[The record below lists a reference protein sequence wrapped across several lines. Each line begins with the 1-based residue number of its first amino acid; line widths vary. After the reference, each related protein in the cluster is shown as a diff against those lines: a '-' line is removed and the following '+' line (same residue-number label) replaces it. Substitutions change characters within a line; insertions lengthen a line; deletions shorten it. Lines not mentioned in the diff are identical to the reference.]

1 LQSRSETCPPPGE
14 TLSRQLDY
22 WRRQLAGAPAGLDL
36 PTDFPRP
43 AVPTFKGAVRAADLP
58 AELAADLRAFCR
70 REGVTPFV
78 LLLAGF
84 DALLARYSGQ
94 EDLLVGSPAAGGSIL
109 VLRADLG
116 AVSSFRQLLD
126 QVRET
131 VLEAHGHQDVP
142 FETLVEEL
150 LPGGDRSRS
159 LFFQVL
165 FSLRTAGLPVV
176 PVGIE
181 SAKVDLSLIAI
192 DAGAALRIEVE
203 YNAGLFAAATAGRL
217 PGHLGRLLA
226 EAVLDPERGWR
237 DLPLLTAAERTQL
250 LAGFNDTGSTS
261 GPEVCLHQ
269 LFEDQVARIPDR
281 TALVAPDE
289 RLTYGELNDRADRLA
304 GRLRA
309 LGLGPELLAGV
320 LMDRTADLIVT
331 LLAVLKAGGAYAP
344 LDPNYPRQRVLLMLE
359 TARAQVL
366 VTRRHLAE
374 ALGDELP
381 AGLRTVFLDPGWERE
396 PVAEGGLQGRP
407 SLPDN
412 LAYVIFTSG
421 STGVPKGVAIQHRS
435 AVAMIRW
442 ARTIYSPEEYAGVLA
457 STSICFDMS
466 VFEIF
471 ATLAEGGKIVLAE
484 NALALPHLRAID
496 EVVLV
501 DTVPSAM
508 AELLRGGRLPPSIRT
523 VNLGGEPLKGS
534 LVRDIHEQLPGVERV
549 INLYG
554 PSEDTTFTSYSVVPR
569 DAGHPLIGRPLT
581 GESAYV
587 LDAEMR
593 PVPLGIP
600 GALYMGGE
608 GVTRGYLHRP
618 DLTAERFIPNPYG
631 PAGSRLY
638 RVGDLVR
645 YLPTGELDFLGR
657 LDHQVKVRGYRIE
670 LGEIES
676 ALTRHPEVREAAVLA
691 VPEEGGGNR
700 LIAYVETVRDLAA
713 GELRSFLKAGLPD
726 YMVPSAFVTLRE
738 LPLTPNGKIDR
749 RALAAMPAL
758 PPPVE
763 SPAAEG
769 DRDPRSQA
777 EEVLAGIWS
786 EIFGHA
792 VGVNENFF
800 DLGGHSLLATRMVS
814 RLREALGLDLPPS
827 SVLEALTVATLAA
840 EVERALAEGRPA
852 LPPLPPITRRPRDE
866 RGEPLSLAQRRIWFL
881 ERLVPG
887 TPAGNIPIVMR
898 LDGPLAPAVLE
909 RGLVEIASRHQALR
923 TRIEIG
929 PAGEPHQLVAPPA
942 PFRLPLA
949 DLSGLPPRQR
959 SEERA
964 RLAREEARRHL
975 DIDQS
980 ALWRRTLLRAGERE
994 HDLLV
999 TFHHVIADGESVHVF
1014 ERELAALYTAVLRG
1028 APSPLPTVAVQP
1040 ADVAAWERDGL
1051 TPEFLAP
1058 HLAYFQEQLA
1068 GAPAGLDLPADLPR
1082 PPVRSWRGENHP
1094 LALPPDLFREVRE
1107 FARRRGATTYMVLLA
1122 TWVAFLRRITGQDDM
1137 VVGTVHAHRGRPELE
1152 RLIGFF
1158 ANSLPLRVEHPGDPT
1173 FGDLFATVRA
1183 RALALFTHEDLPLE
1197 YLAEVLRPGRVS
1209 SSDPLFQAFFALHGN
1224 AGRRELAPGLTAAW
1238 REEDHGAAQ
1247 FDFLLDLKDEGE
1259 AIGGRLVVSADLFTP
1274 ATVQRLARGWEALLA
1289 DAVSRPGT
1297 RLSELALLGEAERH
1311 ALLAEWSRALGAPA
1325 WAGSVQA
1332 RIAARAAAAPE
1343 AIAVLPA
1350 EPGLAPLT
1358 YGELQARA
1366 LRLAHRLRILGV
1378 GPEVRV
1384 GLYAERTAESLVGML
1399 AVLLAGG
1406 GYVPLDPTYPPE
1418 RLALMLEDARIPVLL
1433 GRRDL
1438 LAELP
1443 AGGAGLVPLDALLE
1457 EPAGE
1462 PLEALVEAGPENL
1475 AYVIYTSGS
1484 TGRPKGVLL
1493 AHRGFAALAEA
1504 HVQLFAIGSESR
1516 VLQFASPSFDASVS
1530 EIWSALVAGA
1540 TLVLGRREDLL
1551 PGPALLATLRER
1563 GITHVTLPPTAL
1575 AVMPD
1580 GASEALPA
1588 LRCLV
1593 VAGEACPAD
1602 LAVRWSAGRRFL
1614 NAYGPTEATVCATAA
1629 VVVGPGDI
1637 GEDGRT
1643 PIGRPVAGSRV
1654 QVLGR
1659 HLELA
1664 LRGAPGELY
1673 LGGDGLARGYLG
1685 RPDLTARAF
1694 LPDPA
1699 AVEAGARLY
1708 RTGDL
1713 ARFRPDGQLEFL
1725 GRADRQVKVRGFRIE
1740 PDEIEALLFEH
1751 PGVREAAVVPYV
1763 AGPGD
1768 LRLAAYLAT
1777 LEPGEPSVS
1786 ELRAFLRERLPEYM
1800 VPAAFVFLPALPL
1813 SPNGKVDRRALP
1825 SPAPPALEE
1834 LGPWRGATP
1843 PRTPAEELLAGIWE
1857 EVLGHGEVG
1866 AGDDF
1871 FDLGG
1876 HSLLIGQVLARVRT
1890 AFGTDLPMRAAFEA
1904 RTLGALA
1911 RRIEE
1916 TLRALPASSAD
1927 TPPRPPLAR
1936 TSRTEPLPLSFA
1948 QQRLWFLDRLEPG
1961 SPVYNVPVPFRLAGP
1976 LDPEVLERCL
1986 DEIFRRHEAL
1996 RTTFAEGPDGEPRQI
2011 VAPFQPA
2018 GLPRVD
2024 LTALPL
2030 EIARSEAGRQAA
2042 REARHPFDLVRGPV
2056 ARALLL
2062 RLGDREHQLLFFCH
2076 HIAFDGWSVGVL
2088 RRELGALYGAF
2099 AAGRPSPLAEPA
2111 FQYGDFAAWQR
2122 RWLSGEALAGQL
2134 AYWRERLAGRPAALE
2149 LPADRTRPPVQSFRG
2164 GTLALVFPAG
2174 LATGLRALARGEG
2187 STPFMTSLAA
2197 FSALL
2202 GRFTGQPDLVVGS
2215 PVAGRTEEGIEGL
2228 IGFFVNTLPL
2238 RADLTGDP
2246 TFRALLGRVRESALS
2261 AYAHQDLPFER
2272 LVEELH
2278 PERDLSRSPLFQVMF
2293 SLDPMQGGE
2302 LSPGLG
2308 CELLG
2313 VDTGTAKF
2321 DLSLFLEQEE
2331 GGLRAVL
2338 EYATDLFD
2346 APTVARLGRSYLR
2359 LLAGL
2364 VEEGAGLRVS
2374 GLPLLGE
2381 AERWQILGEWNEP
2394 RTPAVAETCLHD
2406 LVAAQVA
2413 RTPEAVA
2420 LVYGHERL
2428 TYRELGFRAGRL
2440 ARRLAALGVGPE
2452 VRVGV
2457 CLSRTPALVTTLL
2470 GILQA
2475 GGAYVPLD
2483 SNYPQERLGFMLEDA
2498 GAAVVVTERALA
2510 SRLPESQARMLMLD
2524 EEPED
2529 SAPEAEPRR
2538 ALPGNLAYLIYTS
2551 GSTGRPKAVAIE
2563 HRSPVALV
2571 RWAQGV
2577 FDAEELTGV
2586 LASTSISFDV
2596 SVAEL
2601 FVTLASGGRLILANN
2616 VLELPELPA
2625 AGEVTLVSAVPSAIA
2640 AMADARA
2647 LPPGVKTVNL
2657 GGEPVKGALAEALY
2671 ASGIERVRNLY
2682 GPSEDTTYSTFEVIE
2697 RGSRREPTIGRPVGG
2712 TRAVLLDPELRLVPV
2727 GALGEIYLG
2736 GAGLARGY
2744 LGRPALT
2751 AERYVPDP
2759 LSSQEGGPGERLY
2772 RTSDLGRYLP
2782 DGRIEYLGRLDH
2794 QVKVRGHRIEL
2805 GEIEAALLAHPGVR
2819 EAVVVALGEP
2829 AGARSLAAYFV
2840 AAGTPAPMAGELRD
2854 HLRGRLADPMV
2865 PSSFTRLERLPLNP
2879 NGKVDRKALPAP
2891 EIEGLE
2897 SGGTASRGL
2906 DGPLEELLAGIWAE
2920 VLEREEL
2927 PGGEDN
2933 FFELGGHSLLATRVV
2948 SRVRAA
2954 LGIELPLRALFA
2966 APTVAGLAAA
2976 VAERRGAAG
2985 STAPAPPIEPLAD
2998 RSELPLSFA
3007 QQRLWLLDRLEPGA
3021 TVYNLPLAFRVDG
3034 PLDATCLQ
3042 RALSE
3047 VLRRHEVL
3055 RTTFAAGEESGEP
3068 RLVVAPPGAFSL
3080 PRIDLSGLS
3089 LPARTAEAGK
3099 LTDEEAGRPFDLTAG
3114 PLFRGLLLATGAAG
3128 HRLLLTMHHIAS
3140 DGWSVDVLLGE
3151 ISALYRVFAAGLPS
3165 PLPELP
3171 VQYADFA
3178 AWQRRWLAGPVLEAQ
3193 LAYWRRQLAG
3203 APEAL
3208 DLPTDRPRP
3217 AVETSRGAHFS
3228 MPLPPAVVAAVRALS
3243 RSQGATLFMTLLAGF
3258 ATQLHRYTG
3267 EVDLLLGSPVANRNR
3282 SEIEGLL
3289 GFFVNT
3295 LVMRAD
3301 LAGDPGFDTL
3311 IARVRETALAAYAHQ
3326 DLPFERLVE
3335 DLQPQRSLAR
3345 SPLFQVSF
3353 VLGMEEGGRELAP
3366 GLPLSPLAV
3375 ENRTAKYDLTLAVD
3389 LQEEALIATF
3399 EYRTDLLDRAT
3410 VVRWA
3415 GHFAH
3420 LLASVA
3426 ATPGAPL
3433 SRAALLSAA
3442 ERHQLAREWNDT
3454 EGAAAP
3460 GVCLHHLFEAQAAR
3474 TPGAVALV
3482 SPDGRQRLSYRELE
3496 ARADALAGRLR
3507 ALGVGP
3513 EVLAGV
3519 LVDRTVELVVALLA
3533 VLKAGGAYVPID
3545 PAYPRQRVAV
3555 LLASSRAAVLL
3566 TRRSLLEDFAGSVPP
3581 AAVPVLLDEGEEGGG
3596 GAEALAARPPLPGN
3610 LAYVIYTSGSTG
3622 EPKGVA
3628 IEHRSAVA
3636 FARWARE
3643 AYTPEERAGVL
3654 GSTSVCFDISIMEI
3668 FVTLAWGGK
3677 ILLAE
3682 NALALPALPARDEV
3696 TMINAVPSAMA
3707 ELVRSDRLPD
3717 SVRVVNTGGEAVKG
3731 SLARRIY
3738 EQSRA
3743 ERVVDVYGP
3752 SEDTTYSATSHIP
3765 RDVETPAIGRPIRG
3779 SRAWIL
3785 DAGLRP
3791 VPIGV
3796 PGAVYLAGDGLAR
3809 GYLGRP
3815 ALTAERFIPD
3825 PHGEPGARL
3834 YRVGDLARWRTDGE
3848 MEYLGRIDHQVKVRG
3863 FRIELG
3869 EIEAVLTSDPAIERA
3884 VVATHDYGK
3893 NGAEDV
3899 RLLAWVVPAA
3909 GKAVEPEALLAWVGE
3924 KLPEYMVPA
3933 AAVVLAALP
3942 LTPNGK
3948 VDRFALPIPETP
3960 EGTAAEAPRSPLEEL
3975 VAGLWAETLGTG
3987 SIGLHDDFF
3996 SLGGYSLLAIRLL
4009 ARLRAATGV
4018 ELPLRAL
4025 FAHPTVAA
4033 LSAEIERGLR
4043 EPGAPPLPPIE
4054 PGASGDKAPASAAQE
4069 RLWFFHQ
4076 LDPGGSVL
4084 NVPHPLRL
4092 SGRLRPDALAGSLA
4106 ELARRHESLRTTF
4119 VYGAEGLR
4127 QRIAPPADVR
4137 LPQVDLG
4144 ALPAPRREEE
4154 SRKLMGEEAREP
4166 FDLAAGPL
4174 WRARLLRLDEE
4185 EHQLLLT
4192 FHHTISDGWSTDL
4205 FDREL
4210 AALYPAVAAGRP
4222 SPLPEPALQYADFAA
4237 WQRRWLNREVLAPQ
4251 LAYWRRQL
4259 AGMPPSLDL
4268 PADRPR
4274 PSRQSFR
4281 GEVRLLP
4288 LASGLAAGIK
4298 ELGRREG
4305 TTLFMT
4311 ALAAFAALVGRY
4323 TGRTDVV
4330 LGSPAANRHQA
4341 GTEGLFG
4348 FFVGNLVLR
4357 LDLAGD
4363 PTFREL
4369 LRRAREAALGAYA
4382 HPDLPFE
4389 TLVEE
4394 LDPARDKSRN
4404 PLVQVMLSVQ
4414 ASSEE
4419 TFRFAGLAAEP
4430 VEMHTDT
4437 SQFDFTLFANDGPR
4451 GLVLAAEYSTDLFDG
4466 ATAERLLA
4474 HLSLL
4479 LATVV
4484 AEPDLRLSALPAG
4497 IAPRPRPAA
4506 APAPVEEAGG
4516 TAEDDLARRQAL
4528 LAERRARLAGA
4539 GQDLLASRL
4548 RRKQ

>member
-1 LQSRSETCPPPGE
+1 M
-14 TLSRQLDY
+14 
-22 WRRQLAGAPAGLDL
+22 
-36 PTDFPRP
+36 
-43 AVPTFKGAVRAADLP
+43 
-58 AELAADLRAFCR
+58 
-70 REGVTPFV
+70 
-78 LLLAGF
+78 
-84 DALLARYSGQ
+84 
-94 EDLLVGSPAAGGSIL
+94 
-109 VLRADLG
+109 
-116 AVSSFRQLLD
+116 
-126 QVRET
+126 
-131 VLEAHGHQDVP
+131 
-142 FETLVEEL
+142 
-150 LPGGDRSRS
+150 
-159 LFFQVL
+159 
-165 FSLRTAGLPVV
+165 
-176 PVGIE
+176 
-181 SAKVDLSLIAI
+181 
-192 DAGAALRIEVE
+192 
-203 YNAGLFAAATAGRL
+203 
-217 PGHLGRLLA
+217 
-226 EAVLDPERGWR
+226 
-237 DLPLLTAAERTQL
+237 
-250 LAGFNDTGSTS
+250 
-261 GPEVCLHQ
+261 HQ
-269 LFEDQVARIPDR
+269 LFEAQAARNPGR
-281 TALVAPDE
+281 VALVVAEE
-289 RLTYGELNDRADRLA
+289 RLTYGELDARANRLA

-309 LGLGPELLAGV
+309 LGLGPEVLAGV
-320 LMDRTADLIVT
+320 LMDRTADLIIT

-344 LDPNYPRQRVLLMLE
+344 LDPNYPRQRVLRMLE

-396 PVAEGGLQGRP
+396 PVEEGGLQGHP
-407 SLPDN
+407 ALPDN

-442 ARTIYSPEEYAGVLA
+442 ARTVYSPEEYAGVLA

-471 ATLAEGGKIVLAE
+471 ATLAEGGKILLAE
-484 NALALPHLRAID
+484 NALALPRLKAID

-508 AELLRGGRLPPSIRT
+508 AELLRTGRLPLSIRT

-534 LVRDIHEQLPGVERV
+534 LVRDIYDKLPGVERV

-581 GESAYV
+581 GEWAYV
-587 LDAEMR
+587 LDAAMR

-600 GALYMGGE
+600 GALYLGGE

-631 PAGSRLY
+631 PPGSRLY

-691 VPEEGGGNR
+691 MPEDGGGTR
-700 LIAYVETVRDLAA
+700 LIAYVETARDLTA

-726 YMVPSAFVTLRE
+726 YMVPSGFVPLRQ

-749 RALAAMPAL
+749 RALAAIPAMPAM
-758 PPPVE
+758 PSHAESAEVE
-763 SPAAEG
+763 SGGA
-769 DRDPRSQA
+769 PRSHA
-777 EEVLAGIWS
+777 EEVLAGIWG
-786 EIFGHA
+786 EIFGHP
-792 VGVNENFF
+792 VGVHDNFF

-814 RLREALGLDLPPS
+814 RVREALGLDLPLS
-827 SVLEALTVATLAA
+827 SVLAAFTVAALAE
-840 EVERALAEGRPA
+840 EVERAFAEERPA
-852 LPPLPPITRRPRDE
+852 LSALPPITPRRRE
-866 RGEPLSLAQRRIWFL
+866 GRGEPLSFAQRRIWFL

-887 TPAGNIPIVMR
+887 TAASNIPIVMQ
-898 LDGPLAPAVLE
+898 LDGPLALAALE
-909 RGLVEIASRHQALR
+909 RAVVEIAARHEALR
-923 TRIEIG
+923 TTVEIG
-929 PAGEPHQLVAPPA
+929 PAGEPYQLVAPPA

-949 DLSGLPPRQR
+949 DLSGLPLDRR
-959 SEERA
+959 SEERR
-964 RLAREEARRHL
+964 RLAREEARRPL
-975 DIDQS
+975 DLDQG
-980 ALWRRTLLRAGERE
+980 ALWRRLLLRAGERE

-999 TFHHVIADGESVHVF
+999 NFHHVIADGESVHVF
-1014 ERELAALYTAVLRG
+1014 ERELAALYAALLGGR
-1028 APSPLPTVAVQP
+1028 PSPLPALTVQP
-1040 ADVAAWERDGL
+1040 ADVAAWEHDGL
-1051 TPEFLAP
+1051 TLEALSP
-1058 HLAYFQEQLA
+1058 HLAYFREHLA

-1082 PPVRSWRGENHP
+1082 PPMRSWRGANHP
-1094 LALPPDLFREVRE
+1094 LGLPPALSREVRE

-1122 TWVAFLRRITGQDDM
+1122 TWVAFLRRISGQDDV

-1158 ANSLPLRVEHPGDPT
+1158 ANSLPLRVELPGDPA
-1173 FGDLFATVRA
+1173 FGDLLATVRA
-1183 RALALFTHEDLPLE
+1183 GALGLFAHEDMPLE
-1197 YLAEVLRPGRVS
+1197 YLAEVLRPGRAS

-1224 AGRRELAPGLTAAW
+1224 GGRRELTPGLTVAW

-1247 FDFLLDLKDEGE
+1247 FDFLLDLKDGGE
-1259 AIGGRLVVSADLFTP
+1259 EIAGRLVVNADLFTP
-1274 ATVQRLARGWEALLA
+1274 ATVQRLARGWEALVA
-1289 DAVSRPGT
+1289 DAVARPGA
-1297 RLSELALLGEAERH
+1297 RLSDLALLGEAERH
-1311 ALLAEWSRALGAPA
+1311 ALLMEWSRALTAPA
-1325 WAGSVQA
+1325 WTGSVQA
-1332 RIAARAAAAPE
+1332 RIAARAAATPE

-1358 YGELQARA
+1358 YGELQSRAR
-1366 LRLAHRLRILGV
+1366 RLARRLRALGV

-1384 GLYAERTAESLVGML
+1384 GLYAERSAESLVGML
-1399 AVLLAGG
+1399 AVLVAGG

-1433 GRRDL
+1433 ARRGL
-1438 LAELP
+1438 LAALP
-1443 AGGAGLVPLDALLE
+1443 AGNAEVVPLDAPPE
-1457 EPAGE
+1457 EGAGE
-1462 PLEALVEAGPENL
+1462 PLEDPAGVEPENL

-1504 HVQLFAIGSESR
+1504 HVRLFAIGPESR

-1530 EIWSALVAGA
+1530 EIWSALIAGA

-1588 LRCLV
+1588 LRCLI

-1602 LAVRWSAGRRFL
+1602 LVQRWAAGRRFL

-1629 VVVGPGDI
+1629 VVSGSGDI

-1643 PIGRPVAGSRV
+1643 PIGRPVADSRV

-1659 HLELA
+1659 HLELSP
-1664 LRGAPGELY
+1664 RGVPGELY

-1694 LPDPA
+1694 LPDPSA
-1699 AVEAGARLY
+1699 AEVGGRLY

-1740 PDEIEALLFEH
+1740 PDEIDALLLEH
-1751 PGVREAAVVPYV
+1751 PGVREAAVVAYA

-1768 LRLAAYLAT
+1768 LRLAAYLAPA
-1777 LEPGEPSVS
+1777 EPGAPSVR
-1786 ELRAFLRERLPEYM
+1786 ELRAFLRERLPEHM
-1800 VPAAFVFLPALPL
+1800 VPAVFVFLPALPL
-1813 SPNGKVDRRALP
+1813 SPHGKIDRRALP

-1834 LGPWRGATP
+1834 PGPWRGATAP
-1843 PRTPAEELLAGIWE
+1843 LAPVEELLAGIWE
-1857 EVLGHGEVG
+1857 EVLGRGEVG

-1890 AFGTDLPMRAAFEA
+1890 AFGAELPMRAAFEA

-1911 RRIEE
+1911 RRVEE
-1916 TLRALPASSAD
+1916 ALRVPAAAGVPS
-1927 TPPRPPLAR
+1927 RPLLAR
-1936 TSRTEPLPLSFA
+1936 VSHAEPLPLSFA

-1961 SPVYNVPVPFRLAGP
+1961 SPVYNVPVALRLAGP
-1976 LDPEVLERCL
+1976 LDPGVLEHCL
-1986 DEIFRRHEAL
+1986 DEVFRRHEVL

-2011 VAPFQPA
+2011 VAHFHPA
-2018 GLPRVD
+2018 VLPQVD
-2024 LTALPL
+2024 LAVLPPAA
-2030 EIARSEAGRQAA
+2030 ARAEAERQAA

-2062 RLGDREHQLLFFCH
+2062 RLGEREHHLLFSFH

-2088 RRELGALYGAF
+2088 QRELGALYGAF

-2111 FQYGDFAAWQR
+2111 FQYGDFAVWQR

-2134 AYWRERLAGRPAALE
+2134 AYWRERLAGAPAALE
-2149 LPADRTRPPVQSFRG
+2149 LPTDRTRPPVQSFRG
-2164 GTLALVFPAG
+2164 GTLMLAFPDGLAAG
-2174 LATGLRALARGEG
+2174 LRGLARGEG
-2187 STPFMTSLAA
+2187 STLFMTALAA

-2215 PVAGRTEEGIEGL
+2215 PVAGRSEEGIEGL
-2228 IGFFVNTLPL
+2228 LGFFVNTLAL
-2238 RADLTGDP
+2238 RADLKGDP
-2246 TFRALLGRVRESALS
+2246 PFRALLGRVRESALS

-2293 SLDPMQGGE
+2293 SLDPAPGGE
-2302 LSPGLG
+2302 LAPGLG

-2313 VDTGTAKF
+2313 IDTGTAKF
-2321 DLSLFLEQEE
+2321 DLSLFLEQKE
-2331 GGLRAVL
+2331 GGLRAFL
-2338 EYATDLFD
+2338 EYASDLFD
-2346 APTVARLGRSYLR
+2346 APTVARLGRSYLS
-2359 LLAGL
+2359 LLSGL
-2364 VEEGAGLRVS
+2364 VEEGAGSRLS
-2374 GLPLLGE
+2374 ELPLLG
-2381 AERWQILGEWNEP
+2381 AGERWQILGEWNEL
-2394 RTPAVAETCLHD
+2394 RSPAVTDVCLHD
-2406 LVAAQVA
+2406 LVAAQIA

-2420 LVYGHERL
+2420 LVHGHERL
-2428 TYRELGFRAGRL
+2428 TYRELGLRAGRL

-2470 GILQA
+2470 GILNA

-2483 SNYPQERLGFMLEDA
+2483 PGYPRERLGFMLEDA
-2498 GAAVVVTERALA
+2498 GAAVIVTERAIA
-2510 SRLPESQARMLMLD
+2510 SGLPASPARRLLVLD

-2529 SAPEAEPRR
+2529 RGAEAEPRR

-2571 RWAQGV
+2571 RWAQGT
-2577 FDAEELTGV
+2577 FDREELTGGV

-2601 FVTLASGGRLILANN
+2601 FVTLSSGGRLILASN

-2625 AGEVTLVSAVPSAIA
+2625 AAEVTLVCAVPSAIA
-2640 AMADARA
+2640 AMAGARA

-2671 ASGIERVRNLY
+2671 ASGVERVRNLY
-2682 GPSEDTTYSTFEVIE
+2682 GPSEDTTYSTFEMIE
-2697 RGSRREPTIGRPVGG
+2697 RGSRREPTIGRPVAG
-2712 TRAVLLDPELRLVPV
+2712 TRAVLLDRELRLVPV

-2744 LGRPALT
+2744 LGRPELT

-2759 LSSQEGGPGERLY
+2759 LASGPGERLY

-2782 DGRIEYLGRLDH
+2782 DGRLEYLGRLDH

-2805 GEIEAALLAHPGVR
+2805 GEIEAALLAHPEVR
-2819 EAVVVALGEP
+2819 EAVVVALGDS
-2829 AGARSLAAYFV
+2829 ADDRSLAAYFV
-2840 AAGTPAPMAGELRD
+2840 AAGTPAPAAGELRD
-2854 HLRGRLADPMV
+2854 HLRGRLAEPMV
-2865 PSSFTRLERLPLNP
+2865 PVSFTRLERLPLNP

-2891 EIEGLE
+2891 ETVEAE
-2897 SGGTASRGL
+2897 AGGAATRPPAN
-2906 DGPLEELLAGIWAE
+2906 PLEELLAGIWAE

-2927 PGGEDN
+2927 PGAEHN

-2966 APTVAGLAAA
+2966 SPTVAELA
-2976 VAERRGAAG
+2976 VAVAGHLGTAG
-2985 STAPAPPIEPLAD
+2985 STAPSAPIEPLAD
-2998 RSELPLSFA
+2998 RSDLPLSFA

-3021 TVYNLPLAFRVDG
+3021 AVYNLPLAYRVDG
-3034 PLDATCLQ
+3034 PLEVACLR
-3042 RALSE
+3042 RALTE
-3047 VLRRHEVL
+3047 VMRRHEVL
-3055 RTTFAAGEESGEP
+3055 RTTFAAVEESGEP
-3068 RLVVAPPGAFSL
+3068 RLVVAPPGAFPL
-3080 PRIDLSGLS
+3080 PRVDLSGLS
-3089 LPARTAEAGK
+3089 APARAAEADR
-3099 LTDEEAGRPFDLTAG
+3099 LTDEEAGRSFDLATG
-3114 PLFRGLLLATGAAG
+3114 PLFRAFLLATGAAG
-3128 HRLLLTMHHIAS
+3128 HRLLITMHHIAS

-3151 ISALYRVFAAGLPS
+3151 ISALYRAFAAGLPA

-3171 VQYADFA
+3171 IQYADFA

-3193 LAYWRRQLAG
+3193 LAYWRRRLAG

-3228 MPLPPAVVAAVRALS
+3228 IPLPPALAAGVRALS

-3295 LVMRAD
+3295 LVIRAD

-3311 IARVRETALAAYAHQ
+3311 VARLRETALAAYAHQ

-3353 VLGMEEGGRELAP
+3353 VLGVEGAVREIAP
-3366 GLPLSPLAV
+3366 GLPLSPLPV
-3375 ENRTAKYDLTLAVD
+3375 ENRTSKYDLTLAVE
-3389 LQEEALIATF
+3389 LQGEAPVATF
-3399 EYRTDLLDRAT
+3399 EYRTDLLDPTT
-3410 VVRWA
+3410 VARWA

-3420 LLASVA
+3420 LLDSVVAS
-3426 ATPGAPL
+3426 PGVPL
-3433 SRAALLSAA
+3433 SRAGLLSAA

-3454 EGAAAP
+3454 DAVEAAP
-3460 GVCLHHLFEAQAAR
+3460 ASGICLHQLFEAQAAR
-3474 TPGAVALV
+3474 TPDAVALV
-3482 SPDGRQRLSYRELE
+3482 APDGRRRLSYRELDTL
-3496 ARADALAGRLR
+3496 ADALAHRLR
-3507 ALGVGP
+3507 SLGVGP

-3519 LVDRTVELVVALLA
+3519 LMDRTVELVVALLA

-3555 LLASSRAAVLL
+3555 LLASSQAAVLL

-3581 AAVPVLLDEGEEGGG
+3581 AAVPVLLDEREESG
-3596 GAEALAARPPLPGN
+3596 GATVARAAMAPSPGN

-3636 FARWARE
+3636 FARWVQD

-3668 FVTLAWGGK
+3668 FVTLAWGGR

-3682 NALALPALPARDEV
+3682 NALALPTLPARDEV

-3731 SLARRIY
+3731 ALARRIY
-3738 EQSRA
+3738 EASRA
-3743 ERVVDVYGP
+3743 ARVVDVYGP
-3752 SEDTTYSATSHIP
+3752 SEDTTYSTTSHIP

-3779 SRAWIL
+3779 SRAYVL

-3796 PGAVYLAGDGLAR
+3796 PGAVHLAGDGLAR

-3825 PHGEPGARL
+3825 PHGAPGARL
-3834 YRVGDLARWRTDGE
+3834 YRVGDLARYRVDGE
-3848 MEYLGRIDHQVKVRG
+3848 LEYLGRIDHQVKVRG

-3869 EIEAVLTSDPAIERA
+3869 EIEAVLASYPAVERA

-3899 RLLAWVVPAA
+3899 RLVAWVVPGA
-3909 GKAVEPEALLAWVGE
+3909 GGQVEPEALLGWVGE
-3924 KLPEYMVPA
+3924 RLPEYMVPS
-3933 AAVVLAALP
+3933 AAVVLADLP

-3948 VDRFALPIPETP
+3948 VDRIALPIPAAP
-3960 EGTAAEAPRSPLEEL
+3960 EGTAAEPPRSPLEQL
-3975 VAGLWAETLGTG
+3975 VAGLWAEVLGG
-3987 SIGLHDDFF
+3987 GRIGLEDDFF
-3996 SLGGYSLLAIRLL
+3996 ALGGYSLLAIRLL
-4009 ARLRAATGV
+4009 ARLRIATGV
-4018 ELPLRAL
+4018 DLPLRAL
-4025 FAHPTVAA
+4025 FAHPTVAT

-4043 EPGAPPLPPIE
+4043 TPGSPPLPPIE
-4054 PGASGDKAPASAAQE
+4054 PAAAADEAPASAAQE

-4092 SGRLRPDALAGSLA
+4092 TGLLRPAALAGTLA
-4106 ELARRHESLRTTF
+4106 EIARRHASLRTSF
-4119 VYGAEGLR
+4119 SYGAEGLR
-4127 QRIAPPADVR
+4127 QRISPPLEVS
-4137 LPQVDLG
+4137 LPLADLG
-4144 ALPAPRREEE
+4144 ALPPGRREEE
-4154 SRKLMGEEAREP
+4154 ARRAMAEEAREP

-4174 WRARLLRLDEE
+4174 WRARLLRLGES
-4185 EHQLLLT
+4185 EHQMLLT
-4192 FHHTISDGWSTDL
+4192 FHHTISDGWSIDL

-4210 AALYPAVAAGRP
+4210 AALYPAQAAGRP
-4222 SPLPEPALQYADFAA
+4222 SPLAEPALQYADFAV
-4237 WQRRWLNREVLAPQ
+4237 WQRRWLTDEVLAPQ

-4259 AGMPPSLDL
+4259 AGMPPALEL
-4268 PADRPR
+4268 PVDRPR
-4274 PSRQSFR
+4274 PSRQSFL

-4288 LASGLAAGIK
+4288 LPPDLSAGMK

-4311 ALAAFAALVGRY
+4311 TLAAFAALVGRY

-4330 LGSPAANRHQA
+4330 VGSPAANRHQP

-4369 LRRAREAALGAYA
+4369 LRRAREVALGAYA

-4389 TLVEE
+4389 RLIEE
-4394 LDPARDKSRN
+4394 LEPARDKSRS

-4414 ASSEE
+4414 AASEE

-4437 SQFDFTLFANDGPR
+4437 SQFDFTLFANDGPQ
-4451 GLVLAAEYSTDLFDG
+4451 GVILAAEYSTDLFDG
-4466 ATAERLLA
+4466 ATVERMLA
-4474 HLSLL
+4474 HLSML
-4479 LATVV
+4479 LAAVV
-4484 AEPDLRLSALPAG
+4484 ADPELRLSALPAG
-4497 IAPRPRPAA
+4497 IAPGQRPATAPA
-4506 APAPVEEAGG
+4506 APAVAEGSGG
-4516 TAEDDLARRQAL
+4516 TAGDELARRQAL
-4528 LAERRARLAGA
+4528 LAERRSRLAAA
-4539 GQDLLASRL
+4539 GKDLLASRL
-4548 RRKQ
+4548 RRKE